1 MSIPCILIPAIVGLV
16 SGALGYL
23 LGSSFGAKVED
34 NSANLSLQ
42 SDLDACR
49 ANTKS
54 LNAFSRSLILQGN
67 GDKSMT
73 HTLTIE
79 YQDDLLFRL
88 GINRE
93 QFSTEARFL
102 LAAKLYELGRLS
114 SGEAARL
121 AGKGRVEF
129 LFALAQI
136 GVPMSNLRAED
147 ADAELG
153 FALR

>member
-1 MSIPCILIPAIVGLV
+1 
-16 SGALGYL
+16 
-23 LGSSFGAKVED
+23 
-34 NSANLSLQ
+34 
-42 SDLDACR
+42 
-49 ANTKS
+49 
-54 LNAFSRSLILQGN
+54 
-67 GDKSMT
+67 MT

-102 LAAKLYELGRLS
+102 LAAKLCELGRPA

-129 LFALAQI
+129 LYALAQI

-147 ADAELG
+147 VDAELG
-153 FALR
+153 FALNE

>member
-1 MSIPCILIPAIVGLV
+1 
-16 SGALGYL
+16 
-23 LGSSFGAKVED
+23 
-34 NSANLSLQ
+34 
-42 SDLDACR
+42 
-49 ANTKS
+49 
-54 LNAFSRSLILQGN
+54 
-67 GDKSMT
+67 MT

-93 QFSTEARFL
+93 QFSAEARFL

-121 AGKGRVEF
+121 AGKERVAF

-136 GVPMSNLRAED
+136 GVPMSNLNTED
-147 ADAELG
+147 ADAEIG
-153 FALR
+153 FALQ

>member
-1 MSIPCILIPAIVGLV
+1 
-16 SGALGYL
+16 
-23 LGSSFGAKVED
+23 
-34 NSANLSLQ
+34 
-42 SDLDACR
+42 
-49 ANTKS
+49 
-54 LNAFSRSLILQGN
+54 
-67 GDKSMT
+67 MT

-93 QFSTEARFL
+93 QFSAEARFL

-121 AGKGRVEF
+121 AGKSRVEF

-147 ADAELG
+147 VGTELG
-153 FALR
+153 FALDE